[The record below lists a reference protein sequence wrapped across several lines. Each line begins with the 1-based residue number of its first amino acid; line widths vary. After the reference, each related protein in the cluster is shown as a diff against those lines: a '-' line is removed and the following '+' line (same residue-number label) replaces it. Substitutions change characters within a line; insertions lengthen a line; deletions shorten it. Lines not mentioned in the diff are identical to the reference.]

1 MVKGT
6 RRGVVNLKSQL
17 AFLKLFVLLTKLR
30 QILKWINNQLFILN
44 VLLMMPICWR
54 DYKSWCNHIC
64 STPCQHNHHHYVK
77 DSKLSE
83 RVQHR
88 FTRLVSK
95 LKKLSCGKRLEYR
108 YLGLW
113 ILVER
118 RNRAAYGGPG
128 DIDKK
133 INISYERNTNSFV
146 LTWLAGS
153 LQYYKMYKV
162 FWTTPI
168 NDFFVLQ
175 TATRT
180 GHAAKLVKTDAV

>member
-1 MVKGT
+1 
-6 RRGVVNLKSQL
+6 
-17 AFLKLFVLLTKLR
+17 
-30 QILKWINNQLFILN
+30 
-44 VLLMMPICWR
+44 MMPICWR

-95 LKKLSCGKRLEYR
+95 LKKLSCGKRLEYW

-133 INISYERNTNSFV
+133 INISYERNTNSFERINIP
-146 LTWLAGS
+146 
-153 LQYYKMYKV
+153 YKRNTNWY
-162 FWTTPI
+162 
-168 NDFFVLQ
+168 FV
-175 TATRT
+175 RT
-180 GHAAKLVKTDAV
+180 KYEFVRTN